1 MFYGES
7 DTTKRKQFRAKR
19 DYLRSQFRPLSL
31 IYFVM
36 IIIFFS
42 GLFSSSGTEKMVA
55 YDLYGKDFLKWD
67 LLFCLKAFYRRF
79 LCVLAY
85 EGREEDELEKKK
97 K

>member
-1 MFYGES
+1 M
-7 DTTKRKQFRAKR
+7 AKAIQQKGNSSVPNEIIFGHNF
-19 DYLRSQFRPLSL
+19 DLSHWFTSSWSS
-31 IYFVM
+31 Y
-36 IIIFFS
+36 FFS